1 MTMSGD
7 GSTESATRAPETS
20 VSSEGVLSAGPS
32 TNRNSPAQARQAFFV
47 VPVRTRPQHSPADPH
62 PVERMGQLHRCNSS
76 VRQLKQRIGLQ
87 IEEIRSLIED
97 GKNEREATQ
106 LLNALTIELV
116 TAALGLWA
124 KRDERPGDEVT
135 ISGAGAVIQD
145 YRSVCDPEQLSVL
158 GRIFDHAV
166 AALPEEMRTP
176 GNRRQIGKLILG
188 RAVVAELELSLLIRL
203 VVAVAS
209 AV

>member
-7 GSTESATRAPETS
+7 GSTESASRAPETS
-20 VSSEGVLSAGPS
+20 VSSEGALSAGPS

-62 PVERMGQLHRCNSS
+62 PVERMAPLHRCNSS

-87 IEEIRSLIED
+87 IEEIRALIDD
-97 GKNEREATQ
+97 GKNERQATE

-124 KRDERPGDEVT
+124 KRDERPGGEDI

-166 AALPEEMRTP
+166 AALPEEMRTL
-176 GNRRQIGKLILG
+176 GNRRQIAKLILG
-188 RAVVAELELSLLIRL
+188 RAVVAELELSLLIRF

>member
-7 GSTESATRAPETS
+7 GSTESASRAPETR
-20 VSSEGVLSAGPS
+20 VSSEGALSAGPS

-62 PVERMGQLHRCNSS
+62 PVERMAPLHRCNSS

-124 KRDERPGDEVT
+124 KRDERPSGEDI

-176 GNRRQIGKLILG
+176 GNRRQIAKLILG
-188 RAVVAELELSLLIRL
+188 RAVVAELELSLLIRF

>member
-1 MTMSGD
+1 MTISGD
-7 GSTESATRAPETS
+7 GSTESASRAPETS
-20 VSSEGVLSAGPS
+20 LSSEGALSADPS
-32 TNRNSPAQARQAFFV
+32 TNRNSPAQARPALFV

-62 PVERMGQLHRCNSS
+62 PVERMAQLHRSNSG

-87 IEEIRSLIED
+87 IEEIRRLIDD
-97 GKNEREATQ
+97 GKNEREATR
-106 LLNALTIELV
+106 LLNELAIELI
-116 TAALGLWA
+116 TGALGLWA
-124 KRDERPGDEVT
+124 KRDERPGGELI
-135 ISGAGAVIQD
+135 ISGAGRVIQD

-176 GNRRQIGKLILG
+176 GNQRQIAKLILG
-188 RAVVAELELSLLIRL
+188 RAVVAELELGLLIRF
-203 VVAVAS
+203 VIAVAS